1 MTTIDQNSPAYR
13 LMRRAVD
20 IGIGP
25 VGTVILAAAAVFA
38 GGATYVA
45 VYGLAPELLTR
56 NDLPKLLLADIAIVL
71 ILSCLIAFRL
81 VSILIARRRGK
92 AGARLY
98 VRMVLLFSLMA
109 VLPTVVISTFI
120 GYTVNTT
127 LQDLFNNR
135 VKSSLEDALA
145 VSEVYIEERQQAIQ
159 GSVSRFV
166 DFLQA
171 NIDGLVLNQ
180 QQLTAT
186 LSRFLASSGF
196 SEVAIVDQFGTPIAR
211 GQGQWASSEYI
222 RPEQSEIQ
230 TLLQQS
236 QQNPKGG
243 AALAKFFFIKDR
255 NDRINFLVLISPGQN
270 LFLYVSQYVSP
281 TLLDQVR
288 RVQQTTTAFTDL
300 EGQRSENLLRLA
312 MILVIIVL
320 VMLLLAVWIGILFAT
335 RLSEPISALIGA
347 AERVRG
353 GDLAVRVAEPRT
365 EDELGVL
372 SRAFNRMTG
381 QLGEQRQELIAA
393 NNQLD
398 ERSRFTE
405 AVLAG
410 VSSAVISLS
419 ADGEVELANRAAYEL
434 FGVDPGDGLG
444 FRLADRVPGMGGL
457 LELSRARPSRIAQQE
472 LEFRRNGETRTLLTR
487 VMAEQFKPGE
497 GGRSR
502 LQGFVVT
509 FDDVTDLL
517 SAQRKAAW
525 ADVARRIAHEIK
537 NPLTP
542 IQLSAERLKRKYL
555 KQIVDDPE
563 TFAVC
568 TDTIIRQVGDI
579 GRMVDEFSS
588 FARMPRP
595 VLQNEDVKE
604 ICLQALFLQR
614 NAQPQIAF
622 SSKLPDHP
630 VELPIDR
637 RQIGQALTNLL
648 KNAGEAIEGR
658 THGDGQALPPGEIM
672 LRMEQSD
679 DKVAIIVEDN
689 GKGLPQAERS
699 RLTEPYVT
707 TRAKG
712 TGLGLAIVKK
722 IMEDHG
728 GYLLLED
735 RDGGGARVSLVFMRS
750 QAATSSPN
758 QMASGQPQSSSL
770 KSAHGA

>member
-1 MTTIDQNSPAYR
+1 MTTVEQISPAYR
-13 LMRRAVD
+13 LMRRAVN

-25 VGTVILAAAAVFA
+25 VGTIFLTIAGLLA
-38 GGATYVA
+38 GGATYFA
-45 VYGLAPELLTR
+45 VYGVAPDLLAK

-71 ILSCLIAFRL
+71 ILSCMIAFRL

-109 VLPTVVISTFI
+109 VLPTVVVATFI

-127 LQDLFNNR
+127 LQELFNNR

-145 VSEVYIEERQQAIQ
+145 VSSVYVEERQQAIQ
-159 GSVSRFV
+159 ANVSPFV
-166 DFLQA
+166 DFLRQ
-171 NIDGLVLNQ
+171 NIGGLMLNEQ
-180 QQLTAT
+180 QMATT
-186 LSRFLASSGF
+186 LSRFLVSNGF
-196 SEVAIVDQFGTPIAR
+196 SEVAIIDQLGTPVSR
-211 GQGQWASSEYI
+211 GQGQSGGTEYI
-222 RPEQSEIQ
+222 RPPQSEIQ
-230 TLLQQS
+230 ALLQQS
-236 QQNPKGG
+236 KESPK
-243 AALAKFFFIKDR
+243 ADSALAKFFFTPDR
-255 NDRINFLVLISPGQN
+255 NDRIAFLVLISPDQN
-270 LFLYVSQYVSP
+270 LFLYVSQYVNP
-281 TLLDQVR
+281 TLLEQVK
-288 RVQQTTTAFTDL
+288 RVRQTTAAFTDL
-300 EGQRSENLLRLA
+300 EGERSANLLRLA

-320 VMLLLAVWIGILFAT
+320 VMLLLAVWIGILYAT

-353 GDLAVRVAEPRT
+353 GDLSVRVDEPRT

-372 SRAFNRMTG
+372 SREFNRMTG
-381 QLGEQRQELIAA
+381 QLAEQRQELIAA
-393 NNQLD
+393 NSQLD

-410 VSSAVISLS
+410 VSSAVISLDV
-419 ADGEVELANRAAYEL
+419 DGKIELANRAAHEL
-434 FGVDPGDGLG
+434 FGVGDLLG
-444 FRLADRVPGMGGL
+444 SSLADRVSGVGGL
-457 LELSRARPSRIAQQE
+457 LELGLSRPSRTAQEE

-487 VMAEQFKPGE
+487 VTVEQFEPGE

-502 LQGFVVT
+502 LLGFVVT

-563 TFAVC
+563 TFTIC

-604 ICLQALFLQR
+604 ICSQAMFLQR
-614 NAQPQIAF
+614 NAQPQIFFA
-622 SSKLPDHP
+622 SHLPDHP
-630 VELPIDR
+630 VELPVDR

-648 KNAGEAIEGR
+648 KNASEAIEGR
-658 THGDGQALPPGEIM
+658 PHVEGVGLPQGEIAM
-672 LRMEQSD
+672 RMEQD
-679 DKVAIIVEDN
+679 GDKIAIVIEDN
-689 GKGLPQAERS
+689 GRGLPQAERS

-735 RDGGGARVSLVFMRS
+735 RDGGGARVSLVFLRS
-750 QAATSSPN
+750 QTAALASN
-758 QMASGQPQSSSL
+758 QSASAQQQSSSF
-770 KSAHGA
+770 KTAHGA

>member
-1 MTTIDQNSPAYR
+1 MTTIEHISPTYR
-13 LMRRAVD
+13 VLRRSVD
-20 IGIGP
+20 VAIGP
-25 VGTVILAAAAVFA
+25 VGTVFLAVFGLVA
-38 GGATYVA
+38 GGATYAA
-45 VYGLAPELLTR
+45 VYGVAPELLSR
-56 NDLPKLLLADIAIVL
+56 NDLPKLLLADIAVVL
-71 ILSCLIAFRL
+71 ILSCLIAYRL

-109 VLPTVVISTFI
+109 VLPTVVVATFI
-120 GYTVNTT
+120 GYTVNNT
-127 LQDLFNNR
+127 LQELFNNR
-135 VKSSLEDALA
+135 VKSSLEDALG
-145 VSEVYIEERQQAIQ
+145 VSSVYIEERQQTIQ
-159 GSVSRFV
+159 ASISPFAE
-166 DFLQA
+166 FLKQ
-171 NIDGLVLNQ
+171 NIDGVVLNEQ
-180 QQLTAT
+180 QMGST
-186 LSRFLASSGF
+186 LSRFLVTNGF
-196 SEVAIVDQFGTPIAR
+196 AEVAIVDQYGTPVGR
-211 GQGQWASSEYI
+211 GQGPISSEYL
-222 RPEQSEIQ
+222 RPPQPVIQGLIKQARENPNSE
-230 TLLQQS
+230 
-236 QQNPKGG
+236 
-243 AALAKFFFIKDR
+243 AALANFFFFPDR
-255 NDRINFLVLISPGQN
+255 FDRISILVLVSPSRN
-270 LFLYVSQYVSP
+270 LFLYAGQYVNP
-281 TLLDQVR
+281 VVVEKVR
-288 RVQQTTTAFTDL
+288 RVRQTTEAFTDL

-320 VMLLLAVWIGILFAT
+320 LMLLLAVWIGILYAT

-353 GDLAVRVAEPRT
+353 GDLAVRVDEPRT

-381 QLGEQRQELIAA
+381 QLGQQRQELIAA
-393 NNQLD
+393 NTQLD
-398 ERSRFTE
+398 ERRLFTE
-405 AVLAG
+405 AVLSG
-410 VSSAVISLS
+410 VSSAVISVN
-419 ADGEVELANRAAYEL
+419 GEGEIGLANRAAHEMFSADAGKL
-434 FGVDPGDGLG
+434 LG
-444 FRLADRVPGMGGL
+444 TNLSDRVPGVASL
-457 LELSRARPSRIAQQE
+457 LELALMRPSRTAQEE
-472 LEFRRNGETRTLLTR
+472 LEYRRNGETRTLLTR
-487 VMAEQFKPGE
+487 VTVEQGSMGE
-497 GGRSR
+497 HGAGR

-509 FDDVTDLL
+509 FDDVTELL

-555 KQIVDDPE
+555 KQITDDPE

-595 VLQNEDVKE
+595 VLQMEDLKE
-604 ICLQALFLQR
+604 ICSQALFLQR
-614 NAQPQIAF
+614 NAQPQITF
-622 SSKLPDHP
+622 TSQLPDHAI
-630 VELPIDR
+630 ELPCDR

-658 THGDGQALPPGEIM
+658 LHDDGQALPPGEISV
-672 LRMEQSD
+672 RMEQSG
-679 DKVAIIVEDN
+679 DKVVIAIADN
-689 GKGLPQAERS
+689 GKGLPQVERS

-735 RDGGGARVSLVFMRS
+735 REGGGARVSLVFLRN
-750 QAATSSPN
+750 QTAAVTSTQQQTP
-758 QMASGQPQSSSL
+758 PL
-770 KSAHGA
+770 KTGSHGA